1 MDRNAAKRLGRSTQK
16 WVPDVTWSP
25 LPQRMLELLLKIA
38 EREPGITHRP
48 PSGRRA
54 SPSAMSECPG
64 NRKSRR
70 LCLHSVLTLKVA
82 GRLAY

>member
-38 EREPGITHRP
+38 EREPGITHIDRP
-48 PSGRRA
+48 QAAAPLPR
-54 SPSAMSECPG
+54 P
-64 NRKSRR
+64 
-70 LCLHSVLTLKVA
+70 
-82 GRLAY
+82 

>member
-38 EREPGITHRP
+38 EREPGITTSTALRP
-48 PSGRRA
+48 PRL
-54 SPSAMSECPG
+54 SPGHE
-64 NRKSRR
+64 
-70 LCLHSVLTLKVA
+70 
-82 GRLAY
+82 